1 MPSDNDSD
9 DFDGYITEDESIL
22 AASSTLSSSSSTSS
36 NSSST
41 LTNQL
46 TPNSSF
52 GSSLLSSPL
61 VVDHYKILPVT
72 YVVPLLRHQ
81 VDLEYTYI

>member
-52 GSSLLSSPL
+52 GSSLPSSPL

-72 YVVPLLRHQ
+72 YVVALLRHQ